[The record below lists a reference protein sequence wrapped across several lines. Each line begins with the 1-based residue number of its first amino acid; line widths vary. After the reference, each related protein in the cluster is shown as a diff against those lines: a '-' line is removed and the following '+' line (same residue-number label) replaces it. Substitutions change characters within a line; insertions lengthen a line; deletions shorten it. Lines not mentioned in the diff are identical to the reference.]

1 MKNKEIFNYG
11 LFFESFSEY
20 LTKQYSNTKK
30 NRKIMKEFID
40 IINNN
45 ELLKE
50 THSLY
55 NFVEGCKNTNLFTR
69 IMNESDK
76 YLKEQT
82 LSNIKKSE
90 NLLKEF
96 MNKYDIQINLEC
108 EKSNLYEAINTLLK
122 PTNKPSYNI
131 KRQKAINLIENYI
144 NNEQNNCNFEKK
156 DVDVD
161 KKIASFD
168 EIYLDLTDEE
178 KEILES
184 TLQENDV
191 EKRKLLFDKTKK
203 ECLDKINEE
212 IKNNNDINIKEKLL
226 NAKEMLLDME
236 FEEST
241 FVEKILKLYEFK
253 N

>member
-1 MKNKEIFNYG
+1 MN
-11 LFFESFSEY
+11 
-20 LTKQYSNTKK
+20 
-30 NRKIMKEFID
+30 
-40 IINNN
+40 
-45 ELLKE
+45 
-50 THSLY
+50 
-55 NFVEGCKNTNLFTR
+55 NLFP
-69 IMNESDK
+69 NSP
-76 YLKEQT
+76 
-82 LSNIKKSE
+82 SP
-90 NLLKEF
+90 F

-144 NNEQNNCNFEKK
+144 NKEQNNCNFEKK
-156 DVDVD
+156 DEDVD

-212 IKNNNDINIKEKLL
+212 IKNNNDINVKEKLL

-236 FEEST
+236 FEEGT